1 VAYGLR
7 AACRIGVVAG
17 VTPPERAARITGLL
31 DSLGLAREPL
41 PYSLDQVLGHLTT
54 DKKHLGGLLRW
65 VLPTADGVEIRADI
79 PDQVVAAAAGSM
91 LAAGSA
97 T

>member
-1 VAYGLR
+1 MAV
-7 AACRIGVVAG
+7 G

-31 DSLGLAREPL
+31 DALGLAREPL
-41 PYSLDQVLGHLTT
+41 PYALDDVLDHLAT
-54 DKKHLGGLLRW
+54 DKKHRGGRLRW
-65 VLPTADGVEIRADI
+65 VLPTADGVEVRADI
-79 PDQVVAAAAGSM
+79 PDELVAAAAGSM